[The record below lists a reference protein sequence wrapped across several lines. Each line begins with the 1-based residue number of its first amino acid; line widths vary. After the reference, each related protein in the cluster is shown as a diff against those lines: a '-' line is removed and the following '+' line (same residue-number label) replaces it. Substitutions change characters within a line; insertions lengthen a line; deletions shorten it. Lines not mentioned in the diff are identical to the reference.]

1 MPTPPCHSLEE
12 DSCRTHS
19 GRTVFE
25 HAPDET
31 YPARSW
37 LMKPPA
43 QSDDSSI
50 EQQRLLVQ
58 RLFVKYQMQL
68 RSFAIGLTGDF
79 TASEDVLQEA
89 FLTITRKAADFQPG
103 SEFLSW
109 ALTITRLKV
118 YENARA
124 TRRFSQDVLESLA
137 ASLPPRE
144 TTDQRMPDDR
154 IAPLLACIEELP
166 PKARE
171 VMRLRYFAEHV
182 PAEIA
187 ALLGRTVTG
196 VNATLVKSRES
207 LRECVAKKL
216 ASAG

>member
-1 MPTPPCHSLEE
+1 MPTRDQPEE
-12 DSCRTHS
+12 GS
-19 GRTVFE
+19 FE
-25 HAPDET
+25 DQ
-31 YPARSW
+31 
-37 LMKPPA
+37 K
-43 QSDDSSI
+43 
-50 EQQRLLVQ
+50 LLVQ
-58 RLFVKYQMQL
+58 RLFIKYQMQI
-68 RSFAIGLTGDF
+68 RSFANGLTGDF
-79 TASEDVLQEA
+79 TAAEDVLQEA
-89 FLTITRKAADFQPG
+89 FLTITKKAADFQPG

-118 YENARA
+118 YENTRA
-124 TRRFSQDVLESLA
+124 SRRFSREVLESLA
-137 ASLPPRE
+137 ASLPLRE
-144 TTDQRMPDDR
+144 TPPHLMPDDR

-187 ALLGRTVTG
+187 ALLGRTVAG

-216 ASAG
+216 AAEG

>member
-1 MPTPPCHSLEE
+1 MHTS
-12 DSCRTHS
+12 
-19 GRTVFE
+19 
-25 HAPDET
+25 
-31 YPARSW
+31 
-37 LMKPPA
+37 A
-43 QSDDSSI
+43 QPDDSSV

-58 RLFVKYQMQL
+58 RLFVKYQTQL

-79 TASEDVLQEA
+79 TAAEDVLQEA
-89 FLTITRKAADFQPG
+89 FLTVTKKAGDFQQG

-124 TRRFSQDVLESLA
+124 TRRFSREVLESLA

-144 TTDQRMPDDR
+144 TPDQLMPDDR
-154 IAPLLACIEELP
+154 IKPLLACIEELAP
-166 PKARE
+166 RARE

-187 ALLGRTVTG
+187 ILLGRTVAG
-196 VNATLVKSRES
+196 VNATLVKARES

-216 ASAG
+216 AAEG